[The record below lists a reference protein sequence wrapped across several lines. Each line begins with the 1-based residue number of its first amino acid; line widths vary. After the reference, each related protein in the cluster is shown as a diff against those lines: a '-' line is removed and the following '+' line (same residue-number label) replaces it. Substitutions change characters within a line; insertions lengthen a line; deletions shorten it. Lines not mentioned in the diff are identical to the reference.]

1 VCVALKGAVKSSD
14 VHLLCNNLMEFVD
27 VRFSLE
33 GHKKSIATMQ
43 PFFKKN

>member
-33 GHKKSIATMQ
+33 GHKINLNHAA
-43 PFFKKN
+43 FF